1 MLICVQIQFH
11 IKPQLKTEY
20 RKYASAEWDE
30 QRFVVVGTMFLYYF
44 RAKNAFESRRRRW
57 VPWTLWY
64 EWWPPVQEL
73 LCACC
78 VVVVF
83 FFTALRGRLI
93 SVHRRVEAQQ
103 SPNKHGLEEKTI
115 DFCEC
120 ALIRLSL
127 SLSLPL
133 CSLKALVST
142 GGKNVQAACDW
153 WEQRILSLPHLLM
166 RNRWWRLLT
175 VNITHTHRPDSSHC
189 IDVSPGGLYQ
199 CCPLQDVGCPL
210 SLSLSPHSFLTPPLG
225 LLVCRSR
232 LFSHVDDPFLDDP
245 LPREYVLYLRPSGQ
259 LLQHLSTFWQQSRL
273 SCGKNKA
280 HNIFP
285 HITLCQF
292 FMVSVNIRVEGAR
305 LYLRRQLRKAR
316 TVIGRHIY
324 HH

>member
-1 MLICVQIQFH
+1 MHPL
-11 IKPQLKTEY
+11 
-20 RKYASAEWDE
+20 SGMSND
-30 QRFVVVGTMFLYYF
+30 
-44 RAKNAFESRRRRW
+44 
-57 VPWTLWY
+57 
-64 EWWPPVQEL
+64 L
-73 LCACC
+73 L
-78 VVVVF
+78 
-83 FFTALRGRLI
+83 LRGRC
-93 SVHRRVEAQQ
+93 
-103 SPNKHGLEEKTI
+103 
-115 DFCEC
+115 FCITSEQRTRLKVGVGAGFHEPSGMNDDLLFKSYC
-120 ALIRLSL
+120 ALVVLLLFFFLQLSGDVWSLFIVVWKLSNLLLINTAWKRKLLIFVTALWSASL

-259 LLQHLSTFWQQSRL
+259 LLQQLSTFWQQSRL